1 MAVFITVTKNEYF
14 CKLKLQKFMKKTLN
28 KDITFTA
35 KKGAMFMIGVCVLV
49 LALCVWVPV
58 GNVTGNVEIIGG
70 IVLAIVILLLLLA
83 YFSSLLVYSINML
96 KAKITIGPKA
106 LVLDGA
112 IDKTKRCWNPFR
124 RDYIRSDLIVEIPW
138 QAILQFKYIEGRG
151 GINRVRIVTTD
162 NQIYEM
168 NLWYFSTDVTQEMDK
183 YVQKFNI
190 NNTTTYK

>member
-1 MAVFITVTKNEYF
+1 
-14 CKLKLQKFMKKTLN
+14 MKKTLN

-35 KKGAMFMIGVCVLV
+35 KKGAWFMIGFCILT
-49 LALCVWVPV
+49 LTFIVW
-58 GNVTGNVEIIGG
+58 GIVESIMGSVRIIGG
-70 IVLAIVILLLLLA
+70 KVLAYATLLTLLV
-83 YFSSLLVYSINML
+83 YFSCLLVYSINML
-96 KAKITIGPKA
+96 KAKITLGPQA

-112 IDKTKRCWNPFR
+112 IDKTQRCWNPFR
-124 RDYIRSDLIVEIPW
+124 RNYIRSDLIVEIPW

-162 NQIYEM
+162 DQIYEM

>member
-1 MAVFITVTKNEYF
+1 M
-14 CKLKLQKFMKKTLN
+14 
-28 KDITFTA
+28 FTA
-35 KKGAMFMIGVCVLV
+35 KKGAGFMIGVCILV
-49 LALCVWVPV
+49 LTFIIWGIVESI
-58 GNVTGNVEIIGG
+58 TGSVRIIGEK
-70 IVLAIVILLLLLA
+70 VLTYAILLTLLV
-83 YFSSLLVYSINML
+83 YFSCLLVYSINML

-112 IDKTKRCWNPFR
+112 IDKTQWCWNPLR

-151 GINRVRIVTTD
+151 GVNRVRIVTTD

-168 NLWYFSTDVTQEMDK
+168 NCWYFSTDVTQEMDT

-190 NNTTTYK
+190 NNTFK